1 MPNLT
6 VRSFA
11 ELLSLPAYQQ
21 SRILLEQK
29 YPKKEPQVFKIPYYS
44 ESLSAIRNYY
54 LQGNNRN
61 VLSAAINDIQNSTK
75 LKPKKEN
82 NIRVISSFSNGTI
95 SERNFKIL
103 TNSRYKL
110 VLGNVTIKLNF
121 DITVEEEK
129 VKKYILFNFR
139 NVSLDDETAR
149 LTLELSNYIL
159 KENGIN
165 VALKNIEFIDLYTDK
180 IFNFK
185 KIRKSTINK
194 LNQNISIIEA
204 LWSTI

>member
-54 LQGNNRN
+54 LQGNNRD

-139 NVSLDDETAR
+139 NVLLDDKTAR